1 MESRKIL
8 KSHKNLIEIYC
19 VAFVQFFLL
28 HNSES
33 TYIRQDNFVFFFSSQ
48 RGERAAE
55 EFFNQSSL
63 KLPWTIKQ
71 FSSLGFL
78 LRCRFIHDHVLW
90 LYVHIESINESTGFE
105 HCDDIFQNIH
115 KHKPVP
121 REEKCIWFQ
130 ELTEIFIFSGSAL
143 DKGTKCLKILF
154 FLLQNLSRTH
164 IATFISN
171 ATSQRIFLKDNYEFL
186 YLEML
191 LMRLDSKSSPKKQNE
206 KNIQWWNYCFLRFR
220 ISNFYDPFDIVN
232 REPTFLIYSFKVSE
246 KWKKFHFATHFNDIN
261 PTLLLSNYGNARR
274 SRRSLLHVRF

>member
-154 FLLQNLSRTH
+154 FCYRILAEH
-164 IATFISN
+164 
-171 ATSQRIFLKDNYEFL
+171 TSPR
-186 YLEML
+186 
-191 LMRLDSKSSPKKQNE
+191 SSPMQPRREFFSKIIMSFFTWKCYWCDLTRSRPQ
-206 KNIQWWNYCFLRFR
+206 KNRTRR
-220 ISNFYDPFDIVN
+220 ISNDEIIAFYVFVFL
-232 REPTFLIYSFKVSE
+232 TFTILS
-246 KWKKFHFATHFNDIN
+246 
-261 PTLLLSNYGNARR
+261 TLLTENQHFWYILLR
-274 SRRSLLHVRF
+274 SPKNGKNSTSQHTLMI